1 MRHSARGR
9 AGLGLGAWLL
19 AGPALAAPPVGFVEG
34 GPWTGSGPAPVTVAL
49 LILVESGAAPRDEAR
64 ALRQLLEHSHRAG
77 VWPAQVAFR
86 PQSLSA
92 LMAAD
97 RDLPRLLAELQPVLL
112 LVGPAGADD
121 GLAACAA
128 LGRALDRVPASGG
141 GRVGELLRE
150 DTDLVPLARSRSDEA
165 LPLMADWGI
174 VPSPR
179 LLAGSG
185 SGRST
190 VEDLARWQRSWDL
203 ARRMASGPSRVAP
216 ADAEAALDALASL
229 AALARSV
236 GLDPFVVPG
245 LDRLLDAGT
254 RAALPPWRWPLA
266 ALPLERARLSA
277 AVEADPAASTAAL
290 ATTLGPLARHALQ
303 RADAGR
309 EMSARLAELPETSRW
324 SGTIAL
330 RVEDVRPGVEG
341 AAGLEAAAALLGA
354 LGQHPRYEA
363 PDAAVAQAR
372 AQWSEA
378 ARAALRWPAAFGLP
392 PSSAGLLKAEEVGS
406 LHREYR
412 RRDQHRRARQR

>member
-49 LILVESGAAPRDEAR
+49 LILVESGEAPRDEAR

-150 DTDLVPLARSRSDEA
+150 DTDLMPLARSRSDEA
-165 LPLMADWGI
+165 QPLMADWGI

-245 LDRLLDAGT
+245 LDRLLDART

-266 ALPLERARLSA
+266 ALPLERARLLA

-290 ATTLGPLARHALQ
+290 AATLGPSPATPCSGPMP
-303 RADAGR
+303 AGR
-309 EMSARLAELPETSRW
+309 CLRAWRSCRKHPVGPAQSP
-324 SGTIAL
+324 SGSKMC
-330 RVEDVRPGVEG
+330 
-341 AAGLEAAAALLGA
+341 
-354 LGQHPRYEA
+354 
-363 PDAAVAQAR
+363 AR
-372 AQWSEA
+372 AWRVRRGWRPRPPCWAPWGSTPA
-378 ARAALRWPAAFGLP
+378 MRPRMRRWRRPAPSGPRP
-392 PSSAGLLKAEEVGS
+392 PGRPCAGPPPLGCRPV
-406 LHREYR
+406 
-412 RRDQHRRARQR
+412 RRAC